1 MTKDS
6 IVENIP
12 AYKVADLCLRDRAED
27 EQSSTRIESTLS
39 PDVCQAS
46 IQCRVIC
53 QCMSLTFKYC
63 RIEV

>member
-6 IVENIP
+6 ILENIP
-12 AYKVADLCLRDRAED
+12 AYEVADLCLRDRAED

-46 IQCRVIC
+46 VQCRVIC
-53 QCMSLTFKYC
+53 QCMSLTFNHCKT
-63 RIEV
+63 EV